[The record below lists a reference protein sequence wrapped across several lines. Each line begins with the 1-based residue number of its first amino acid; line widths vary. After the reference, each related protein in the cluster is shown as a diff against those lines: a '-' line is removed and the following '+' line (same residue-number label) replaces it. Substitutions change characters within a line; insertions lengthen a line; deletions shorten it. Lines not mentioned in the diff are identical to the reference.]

1 LTVKDFAKLLRRQW
15 PIAALVFGVVFAVGV
30 AAAYMPAERFRSEAT
45 VIVQPRS
52 DKALQFGD
60 AVATQFLLPAI
71 VRQVTAD
78 SFLNDVRNDVRT
90 RVPGLAGQPDLA
102 LAATNE
108 PGTGIVTLTATSHE
122 RDVPQLAANLATQ
135 RLVDRPISPIVETV
149 VLDPAQPAKS
159 ASAALRMP
167 LLFGTGVLGLILGV
181 VAAVGIGT
189 LRRRLDTAEVIRE
202 QFGLEVLA
210 EIPAQRHLPR
220 LTSELFTDPRNR
232 HAAED
237 YQRLRTVFEIVA
249 RGRRAVAVTSWTQ
262 GEGKTTVSSSLAW
275 SVAAAGRNVL
285 AVDADMRRPRLHQ
298 HFGATNDVGV
308 ADIARG
314 AHPDEVSQSGG
325 LSTLEVMAAGLPDR
339 HPTEVLRAAIPQ
351 LIEADE
357 DRLVIVDTPP
367 MFTPE
372 TTAIATL
379 IDAVV
384 IVLDGRSRQP
394 SELSTLIGDLRLA
407 GTEILGVIINRARVP
422 RVRQAAA
429 YYYEPRV
436 PAVPEVIPTHPE
448 PRSRGRARR

>member
-1 LTVKDFAKLLRRQW
+1 MTVKEFAKLLRREW
-15 PIAALVFGVVFAVGV
+15 PIAALVFGVVFAIGV
-30 AAAYMPAERFRSEAT
+30 AAAYMPAERYKSEAT

-60 AVATQFLLPAI
+60 AVATQFLLPAV
-71 VRQVTAD
+71 VRQVEAD
-78 SFLNDVRNDVRT
+78 AFLNDVGNDVRS
-90 RVPGLAGQPDLA
+90 RLPGLSGQPDLQ
-102 LAATNE
+102 LAAVNE
-108 PGTGIVTLTATSHE
+108 PGTGIVTVGATSHQ
-122 RDVPQLAANLATQ
+122 RDVPQLAANLATK
-135 RLVDRPISPIVETV
+135 RLVDRPISPIVEIV
-149 VLDPAQPAKS
+149 VLDPGQAVTS

-210 EIPAQRHLPR
+210 EIPAQRHLPT
-220 LTSELFTDPRNR
+220 LTNELFTDPRHR

-249 RGRRAVAVTSWTQ
+249 RGRRAVAITSWTQ
-262 GEGKTTVSSSLAW
+262 GEGKTTVSASLAW
-275 SVAAAGRNVL
+275 SVAAAGRRVL
-285 AVDADMRRPRLHQ
+285 AVDGDMRRPRLHQ
-298 HFGATNDVGV
+298 HYGLTNETGV

-314 AHPDEVSQSGG
+314 AHPDDVVHTGG
-325 LSTLEVMAAGLPDR
+325 LATLEIMPAGVPDR
-339 HPTEVLRAAIPQ
+339 HPTEALRAAIPQ

-357 DRLVIVDTPP
+357 DRLVLVDTPP

-394 SELSTLIGDLRLA
+394 SELATLIQDLRLA
-407 GTEILGVIINRARVP
+407 GTDILGVIINRARVP

-436 PAVPEVIPTHPE
+436 PAIPEAVPVLPE
-448 PRSRGRARR
+448 PPTRGRARR